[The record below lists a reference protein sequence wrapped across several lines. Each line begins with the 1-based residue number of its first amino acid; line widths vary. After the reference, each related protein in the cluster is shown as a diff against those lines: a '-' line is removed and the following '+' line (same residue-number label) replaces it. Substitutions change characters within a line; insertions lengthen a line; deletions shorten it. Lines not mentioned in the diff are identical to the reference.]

1 MSVHYQALQNIC
13 MYSQS
18 IIFLTA
24 DSRVSV
30 RNILKERERE
40 GTNNPPPPP
49 RLQTG
54 FFCSAGCSDSSLLC
68 AVQDP
73 CQRRFSERHG
83 PKQLRCSCGTV
94 CQESWLSS

>member
-49 RLQTG
+49 AYGPVSFAAQVVQTAASSVQCKTPARDV
-54 FFCSAGCSDSSLLC
+54 FQSAT
-68 AVQDP
+68 VQN
-73 CQRRFSERHG
+73 S
-83 PKQLRCSCGTV
+83 
-94 CQESWLSS
+94 